1 MLDHI
6 TPSRRLISDSRAAE
20 AELAKELEMKKQ
32 ALAELEER
40 KAMIADLEEK
50 EAKWK
55 EEALRR
61 QEEVRVSLKAP
72 IMVTDTFLNIG
83 TRPLFLK

>member
-1 MLDHI
+1 M
-6 TPSRRLISDSRAAE
+6 PSKRLFSDSRAAE

-72 IMVTDTFLNIG
+72 IIFKCFISEVKL
-83 TRPLFLK
+83 